1 MRSII
6 KNTFLT
12 NRFYVVLTSII
23 GLFIAAYPF
32 PILLV
37 AAKISLVILA
47 VTTVADGFFIFNT
60 SVTFICTRK
69 VSSILSLGSENTIRL
84 SIKNTS
90 DLPFALTIYDE
101 LPDQFQERNFSFT
114 TAIQGQEK
122 KQIEYVLR
130 PLSRGEYAFGNTLL
144 FIKSMI
150 GLVERRSEI
159 QTRVTVP
166 VYPSI
171 LLMKQLELKTFT
183 RISHHY
189 GIKKLRRIGHSYEFE
204 QIKNYV
210 RGDDYRS
217 INWKATSRRSDLMVN
232 QYEEEKSQQIFC
244 IIDKSRSM
252 RMPFDGLTLL
262 DHSINT
268 ALILSN
274 TALKK
279 DDKVG
284 LLTFSNTINRLVKPD
299 KGSRQLKNILEALY
313 KEKEHALESNYEVL
327 YQTTRSVIKGR
338 SLIFLFTNFESYHA
352 LERMLPY
359 LRRINNAHLLV
370 VIFFENTELS
380 TFALKDATDTE
391 EIYQQTMAKKSLQ
404 EKIRISNELKKYG
417 IQSIFTKPQD
427 LPLNSIN
434 KYLELKSRGMI

>member
-1 MRSII
+1 VRSFFKHI
-6 KNTFLT
+6 FLT
-12 NRFYVVLTSII
+12 GRFFTGIAVILL
-23 GLFIAAYPF
+23 LFILSYPF
-32 PILLV
+32 PILLIP
-37 AAKISLVILA
+37 AKVCLLIFVLISI
-47 VTTVADGFFIFNT
+47 ADAFFLFSPSIKFACVRKAP
-60 SVTFICTRK
+60 SV
-69 VSSILSLGSENTIRL
+69 LSLGSDN
-84 SIKNTS
+84 SIKLGIRNMSVIT
-90 DLPFALTIYDE
+90 FEIEIQDE
-101 LPDQFQERNFSFT
+101 LPVQFQERSFQIKT
-114 TAIQGQEK
+114 ILEGNEKQNIQYTVK
-122 KQIEYVLR
+122 
-130 PLSRGEYAFGNTLL
+130 PLTRGEYEFGNILL
-144 FIKSMI
+144 FIKSKL
-150 GLVERRSEI
+150 GLINRRIEI
-159 QTRVTVP
+159 PSAQTIA

-217 INWKATSRRSDLMVN
+217 INWKATSRRSELMVN

-252 RMPFDGLTLL
+252 RMPFGGLTLL

-268 ALILSN
+268 ALVLSN

-284 LLTFSNTINRLVKPD
+284 LLTFSNTINRFVKPD

-313 KEKEHALESNYEVL
+313 KEKEHILESNYELL
-327 YQTTRSVIKGR
+327 YQAIRTSVKGR
-338 SLIFLFTNFESYHA
+338 SLLFLFTNFESYQA
-352 LERMLPY
+352 LERVLPY
-359 LRRINNAHLLV
+359 LRRINTSHLLV

-380 TFALKDATDTE
+380 NFALTDAKDTE
-391 EIYQQTMAKKSLQ
+391 EIYQQTMAKKNMQ
-404 EKIRISNELKKYG
+404 EKILIVNELKKYG
-417 IQSIFTKPQD
+417 IQSILSKPEA

-434 KYLELKSRGMI
+434 KYLELKARGLI

>member
-1 MRSII
+1 MSALS
-6 KNTFLT
+6 F
-12 NRFYVVLTSII
+12 
-23 GLFIAAYPF
+23 
-32 PILLV
+32 
-37 AAKISLVILA
+37 
-47 VTTVADGFFIFNT
+47 
-60 SVTFICTRK
+60 SVK
-69 VSSILSLGSENTIRL
+69 
-84 SIKNTS
+84 
-90 DLPFALTIYDE
+90 IYDE
-101 LPDQFQERNFSFT
+101 IPDQFQERDFSFQT
-114 TAIQGQEK
+114 IIKGQEK
-122 KQIEYVLR
+122 QHINYPLR
-130 PLSRGEYAFGNTLL
+130 PLSRGEYIFGNTIL
-144 FIKSMI
+144 FIKSRL
-150 GLVERRSEI
+150 GVVERRYEI
-159 QTRVTVP
+159 KAIQTVP

-217 INWKATSRRSDLMVN
+217 INWKATSRRSELMVN
-232 QYEEEKSQQIFC
+232 QFEEEKSQQVFC

-274 TALKK
+274 TALRK

-313 KEKEHALESNYEVL
+313 KEKEHLLESNYELL
-327 YQTTRSVIKGR
+327 YQSTRTLIKGR
-338 SLIFLFTNFESYHA
+338 SLVFLFSNFESYQA
-352 LERMLPY
+352 LERVLPY
-359 LRRINNAHLLV
+359 MRRINTSHLLV

-380 TFALKDATDTE
+380 RFALLDAKDTE
-391 EIYQQTMAKKSLQ
+391 EIYQQTMAKKNMQ
-404 EKIRISNELKKYG
+404 EKIRIVNELKKYG
-417 IQSIFTKPQD
+417 IQSILTKPED

-434 KYLELKSRGMI
+434 KYLELKARGMI

>member
-1 MRSII
+1 MRPIL
-6 KNTFLT
+6 KNVFLT
-12 NRFYVVLTSII
+12 NRFYLVLTGIT
-23 GLFIAAYPF
+23 GLLIAAYPF
-32 PILLV
+32 PILLIP
-37 AAKISLVILA
+37 AKISLIILA
-47 VTTVADGFFIFNT
+47 VTTLADGFFLFHS
-60 SVTFICTRK
+60 SVTFIATRK
-69 VSSILSLGSENTIRL
+69 VSNILSLGSENSIRL

-90 DLPFALTIYDE
+90 DFPFMLHIYDSV
-101 LPDQFQERNFSFT
+101 PHQFQERTFSFRA
-114 TAIQGQEK
+114 AIAGQEK

-130 PLSRGEYAFGNTLL
+130 PLSRGEYRFGNTLL
-144 FIKSMI
+144 FVRSIIS
-150 GLVERRSEI
+150 LVERRSEM
-159 QTRVTVP
+159 QTGITVP

-244 IIDKSRSM
+244 ILDKSRSM

-299 KGSRQLKNILEALY
+299 KGSRQLKTILEALY
-313 KEKEHALESNYEVL
+313 KEKEHALESNYELL

-338 SLIFLFTNFESYHA
+338 SLIFLFTNFESHHA

-359 LRRINNAHLLV
+359 LRRINTAHLLV

-380 TFALKDATDTE
+380 TFAVQDAADTE

-404 EKIRISNELKKYG
+404 EKIRIINELKKYG

-434 KYLELKSRGMI
+434 KYLELKSRGLI

>member
-1 MRSII
+1 MR
-6 KNTFLT
+6 K
-12 NRFYVVLTSII
+12 
-23 GLFIAAYPF
+23 AP
-32 PILLV
+32 
-37 AAKISLVILA
+37 
-47 VTTVADGFFIFNT
+47 
-60 SVTFICTRK
+60 SV
-69 VSSILSLGSENTIRL
+69 LSLGSENSIKL
-84 SIKNTS
+84 SIRNMSVIT
-90 DLPFALTIYDE
+90 FEIEIQDE
-101 LPDQFQERNFSFT
+101 LPVQFQERSFQIKT
-114 TAIQGQEK
+114 VLQGNEKQNIQYTVK
-122 KQIEYVLR
+122 
-130 PLSRGEYAFGNTLL
+130 PLTRGEYEFGNILL
-144 FIKSMI
+144 FIKSKL
-150 GLVERRSEI
+150 GLVNRRIEI
-159 QTRVTVP
+159 PSAQTIA

-171 LLMKQLELKTFT
+171 LMMKQLELKTFT

-217 INWKATSRRSDLMVN
+217 INWKATSRRSELMVN

-268 ALILSN
+268 ALVLSN

-284 LLTFSNTINRLVKPD
+284 LLTFSNTINRFVKSD

-313 KEKEHALESNYEVL
+313 KEKEHILESNYELL
-327 YQTTRSVIKGR
+327 YQSIRTSVKGR
-338 SLIFLFTNFESYHA
+338 SLLFLFTNFESYQA
-352 LERMLPY
+352 LERVLPY
-359 LRRINNAHLLV
+359 LRRINNSHLLV

-380 TFALKDATDTE
+380 NFALTDAKDTE
-391 EIYQQTMAKKSLQ
+391 EIYQQTMAKKNMQ
-404 EKIRISNELKKYG
+404 EKVLIVNELKKYG
-417 IQSIFTKPQD
+417 IQSILSKPEA

-434 KYLELKSRGMI
+434 KYLELKARGLI